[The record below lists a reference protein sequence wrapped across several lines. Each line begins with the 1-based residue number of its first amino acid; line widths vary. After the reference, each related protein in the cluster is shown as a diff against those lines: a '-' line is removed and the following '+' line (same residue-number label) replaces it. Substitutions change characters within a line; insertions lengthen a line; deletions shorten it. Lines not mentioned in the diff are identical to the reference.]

1 VVVHERKIEEEEEE
15 EAMGHVRDS
24 GTMLPPC
31 DFLVPNPY
39 R

>member
-1 VVVHERKIEEEEEE
+1 LVVVHERKIEEEEE

-31 DFLVPNPY
+31 DFLVQNPY